1 MTERR
6 ERLWLNREGTVLVV
20 VDVQERLAPAMPPE
34 VLERVVKGIRT
45 LIDAA
50 ALLKLPV
57 ITTEQYPAGIGST
70 IAALAPGEQGELVE
84 KTSFSCCGEPAFLAA
99 LARHDARRVLLVGME
114 AHVCVFQ
121 TLLDLRAHHYEVHL
135 VRDAICSRRKS
146 DYRAALHLA
155 DAAGATLTTVEIA
168 LFQLLRHSRAP
179 EFKAV
184 SALIKQR

>member
-6 ERLWLNREGTVLVV
+6 ERLWLNLEGTVLVV

-34 VLERVVKGIRT
+34 ILERVVKGIRT

-50 ALLKLPV
+50 AVLKLPV
-57 ITTEQYPAGIGST
+57 ITTEQYPAGIGPT
-70 IAALAPGEQGELVE
+70 I
-84 KTSFSCCGEPAFLAA
+84 AA

-121 TLLDLRAHHYEVHL
+121 TLLDLCAHHYEVHL

-146 DYRAALHLA
+146 DYQAALHLA

-184 SALIKQR
+184 SSLIKQR